1 MDSPTRLY
9 LIRHGEVE
17 ERYHR
22 VFGGRIDMDLSALG
36 QEQAGA
42 LANYLQKVPFDA
54 IYRQPNAT
62 GPANPRS
69 GSSKIKPGPTV
80 LDQLREVDFG
90 VWTGLAWEEIH
101 GRFGISAYEWLQQLE
116 QGNDQPSRAAQRLPP
131 RIEAA
136 VQTILEGR
144 PGPNHRRRVPWR
156 SHSHDLSILLHLPLS
171 KMAGFDFEYASLTI
185 LSIGCRTKWRCSFST
200 SLPGGTADETP
211 GTLASLGHDLTRGRR
226 WRRGACWSESL
237 TSRRFLYAPEGRISA
252 S

>member
-22 VFGGRIDMDLSALG
+22 VFGGRIDMNLSALG

-54 IYRQPNAT
+54 IFASPMRRVQQTLQRLVEYQTRA
-62 GPANPRS
+62 PA
-69 GSSKIKPGPTV
+69 I
-80 LDQLREVDFG
+80 LEQLREVDFG
-90 VWTGLAWEEIH
+90 VWTGLAWEEID

-116 QGNDQPSRAAQRLPP
+116 QGLISEAEPLSVFRQ

-144 PGPNHRRRVPWR
+144 SGQTIAVVCHGGVIRM
-156 SHSHDLSILLHLPLS
+156 ILAVLLQLPLS

-185 LSIGCRTKWRCSFST
+185 LDWLPHKAEVQLLNFTPWR
-200 SLPGGTADETP
+200 D
-211 GTLASLGHDLTRGRR
+211 
-226 WRRGACWSESL
+226 
-237 TSRRFLYAPEGRISA
+237 SR
-252 S
+252 